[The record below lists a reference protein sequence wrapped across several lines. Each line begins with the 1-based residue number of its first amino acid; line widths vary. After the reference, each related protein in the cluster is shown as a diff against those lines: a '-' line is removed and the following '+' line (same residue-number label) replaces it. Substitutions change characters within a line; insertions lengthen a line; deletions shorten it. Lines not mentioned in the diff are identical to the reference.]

1 MHTPVATLL
10 GRKTSSALRSLPP
23 SATVADAVRLMNAH
37 RLGSVLVLAEGRLAG
52 IFTERDVL
60 TRVVGMG
67 RDPLATPLAEVMTRD
82 PVTVPPTATVEEVMK
97 IITARRV
104 RRLPVVDAGGAIA
117 GVLSIGDVTR
127 WLVDAH
133 RAEAEHLRNYIGT
146 SAPF

>member
-1 MHTPVATLL
+1 MQTPVTTLL

-37 RLGSVLVLAEGRLAG
+37 RLGSALVLAEGWLAG

-67 RDPLATPLAEVMTRD
+67 RDPRTTPLADVMTRN
-82 PVTVPPTATVEEVMK
+82 PMTVSPTATVEEVME
-97 IITARRV
+97 IITVRRV
-104 RRLPVVDAGGAIA
+104 RRLPVVDATGAIM

-127 WLVDAH
+127 WLVDTH

-146 SAPF
+146 ATPF